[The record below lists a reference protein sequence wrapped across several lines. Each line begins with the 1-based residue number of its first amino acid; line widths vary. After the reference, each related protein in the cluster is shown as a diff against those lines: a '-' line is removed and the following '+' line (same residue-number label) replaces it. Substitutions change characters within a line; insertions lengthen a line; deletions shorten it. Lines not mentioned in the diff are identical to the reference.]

1 MENRHS
7 VSMHFMQAVQC
18 SGMGWDD
25 CASGEMVFKNWCG
38 FLVAQDTCGA
48 IPWYI
53 YFYKSG
59 FQSSLYRM
67 VSFRSQW
74 KGLEFGCAGAQIMIS
89 QEFVSSTCTALGLC
103 HKGWQDGTRGG
114 VAVEICT
121 WKLLSWE
128 MHHWA
133 QSCCSVEA
141 VSAQAEQC
149 QWLCL
154 GCACSHTHPG
164 PGVPRELSSFLRWA
178 LNPAGMVISS
188 TCKSP
193 FYSLSVALSPWVF
206 HPLEEQ
212 VGWLQGLAVIWDLV
226 RNFEGKQFLLQSTK
240 PGHSWVTA
248 IAGYR
253 RISAKNVEFC
263 EGSVDGEQLHS
274 AKKPVTKYGFFL
286 NGRNMLNELLLCSQ
300 EIWEAGNS
308 HFRRTFMNV
317 GYAIKSNSD

>member
-178 LNPAGMVISS
+178 AEPSRDGDQLNLQKSLLFTVCGSFLLGFSS
-188 TCKSP
+188 TRRAGRMTPRAGSDLRPCKK
-193 FYSLSVALSPWVF
+193 FWRQTVF
-206 HPLEEQ
+206 
-212 VGWLQGLAVIWDLV
+212 
-226 RNFEGKQFLLQSTK
+226 
-240 PGHSWVTA
+240 
-248 IAGYR
+248 IAEYKAR
-253 RISAKNVEFC
+253 S
-263 EGSVDGEQLHS
+263 
-274 AKKPVTKYGFFL
+274 
-286 NGRNMLNELLLCSQ
+286 
-300 EIWEAGNS
+300 
-308 HFRRTFMNV
+308 
-317 GYAIKSNSD
+317 